1 VTTAM
6 PLAPGDALPF
16 SAYADPALLDR
27 EQRAIFRRSWQIA
40 GLTSDVA
47 EPGDYLTTDVAG
59 VPVVVVRD
67 NEGVLHAHLNVCPHR
82 GMVIAQGAGRA
93 KLLQCPNHAWSFD
106 LDGRLRAAPR
116 SDLEAD
122 FDCNGLSLRPASVL
136 EWGPLV
142 LVHLDPDAPR
152 PDADLATME
161 QSVDRYDGLRFA
173 DLTPHGEPV
182 DWEIGANW
190 KIVCE
195 NYLECYHCAVVHPA
209 FSKVFDTRGFR
220 YALEPQGSV
229 LSATA
234 HVRETRDH
242 AGQQAVLDTTGPLR
256 DSHWHLLFPATT
268 VNVYPGYGAVE
279 FTWYWPSGVSTTR
292 GRTVIAF
299 PPGVPEAYA
308 EQIRALSLQVGEED
322 NVLVEGIHRG
332 VASGAL
338 EGPRILPRNEA
349 LLVEFQR
356 LVVAALGEE
365 HGAG

>member
-1 VTTAM
+1 VTTAT
-6 PLAPGDALPF
+6 LAPGAPLPF

-40 GLTSDVA
+40 GLARDVA
-47 EPGDYLTTDVAG
+47 DAGRYLTTDVAG

-67 NEGVLHAHLNVCPHR
+67 NAGVLRAHLNVCPHR
-82 GMVIAQGAGRA
+82 GMVLAEGSGTA

-116 SDLEAD
+116 SDMEQS
-122 FDCNGLSLRPASVL
+122 FDCTGLDLRPASVV

-142 LVHLDPDAPR
+142 LVHLDPEAEAP
-152 PDADLATME
+152 DEDLALMAE
-161 QSVDRYDGLRFA
+161 SIGRYGLA
-173 DLTPHGEPV
+173 WDELEPHGEPV

-209 FSKVFDTRGFR
+209 FSKVFDVRGFR
-220 YALEPQGSV
+220 YALEPRGTV

-242 AGQQAVLDTTGPLR
+242 AGQQAVLDTSGPVR
-256 DSHWHLLFPATT
+256 DSHWHLQFPATT
-268 VNVYPGYGAVE
+268 INVYPGFGAVE
-279 FTWYWPSGVSTTR
+279 FTWYWPSGVGTTR

-308 EQIRALSLQVGEED
+308 DQIRALSIQVGEED
-322 NVLVEGIHRG
+322 NALVEGLHRG
-332 VASGAL
+332 VGSGAL

-356 LVVAALGEE
+356 LVVERLGAD
-365 HGAG
+365 G